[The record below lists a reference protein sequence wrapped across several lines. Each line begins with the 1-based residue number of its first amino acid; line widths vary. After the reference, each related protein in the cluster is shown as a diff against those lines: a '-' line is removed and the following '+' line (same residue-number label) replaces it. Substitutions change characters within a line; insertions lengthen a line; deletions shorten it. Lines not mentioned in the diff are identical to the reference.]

1 VTPPAATD
9 SATAPAAPAAPIPA
23 LLVLEDGGANPTQGT
38 ESAVA
43 IARSAV
49 VGGGAVS
56 EER

>member
-1 VTPPAATD
+1 V
-9 SATAPAAPAAPIPA
+9 PAAPAAPIPA
-23 LLVLEDGGANPTQGT
+23 ILVLEDGGANPTQGT

-49 VGGGAVS
+49 FGGGAVS